1 MQDGIV
7 KDSGVEED
15 DPKVTPFMG
24 CVHDSTVNF
33 DRGDAASGR
42 IGKWRW
48 AACDRRRN
56 IYT

>member
-1 MQDGIV
+1 MQDGI
-7 KDSGVEED
+7 EED